1 MTQTEI
7 KKAYQVIQRVAKGFL
22 KPGAQLTGVYE
33 LEDLTQEVF
42 THFLEVGFFEK
53 YDERVTSFEYFVAAA
68 AKRHLI
74 DITRKRMHRMVSLQT
89 PIKGKDGSETTLMEM
104 QEEVMRDQF
113 SEVLLKQLIENCPD
127 EQISPNYKL
136 SWKELL
142 GLLIEGLTPSEIH
155 KKVGVSSGRICQLK
169 NELFQRLSAEL
180 V

>member
-1 MTQTEI
+1 
-7 KKAYQVIQRVAKGFL
+7 
-22 KPGAQLTGVYE
+22 
-33 LEDLTQEVF
+33 
-42 THFLEVGFFEK
+42 
-53 YDERVTSFEYFVAAA
+53 
-68 AKRHLI
+68 
-74 DITRKRMHRMVSLQT
+74 
-89 PIKGKDGSETTLMEM
+89 
-104 QEEVMRDQF
+104 MRDQF
-113 SEVLLKQLIENCPD
+113 SEVFLKQLIENCPD